1 MSDATRAVAISE
13 AIKLA
18 GFGDDRS
25 VETVLATAKQFDDFL
40 NATGETTPA
49 KVSTPGKEPA
59 KKPAVAAKPAG
70 KKTPAKTEEQLAE
83 EVATPDEEAEGEP
96 ETPAEPDVVIKFD
109 KDGVQ
114 ASVAKMLEAN
124 KRKEAI
130 ALLKKFGAASAGG
143 VKAKDF
149 KAFITEAL
157 KIAGEGDAESDD
169 LTA

>member
-18 GFGDDRS
+18 SFGEDRS
-25 VETVLATAKQFDDFL
+25 PESVLAVAKQFDDFL
-40 NATGETTPA
+40 NAVSETTPA

-70 KKTPAKTEEQLAE
+70 KKAAAKTEEQLAE
-83 EVATPDEEAEGEP
+83 EVATPDEETGDP

-114 ASVAKMLEAN
+114 ASIAKMLEAN

-143 VKAKDF
+143 VKPKDF

-157 KIAGEGDAESDD
+157 KIAGEGEPESDD